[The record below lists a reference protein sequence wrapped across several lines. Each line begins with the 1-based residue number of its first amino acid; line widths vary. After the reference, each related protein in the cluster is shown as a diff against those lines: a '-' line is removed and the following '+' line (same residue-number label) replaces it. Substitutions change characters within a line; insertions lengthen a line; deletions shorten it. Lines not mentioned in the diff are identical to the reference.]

1 MKGNNEIIL
10 NQATVEEAMQE
21 WIEKRWQN
29 AVDPMPVVDGVERVD
44 NNPGGLRLKVRL
56 KSEEK

>member
-21 WIEKRWQN
+21 WIAKRWQN
-29 AVDPMPVVDGVERVD
+29 AVDPMPAVDGVERVD
-44 NNPGGLRLKVRL
+44 NNPGGLRLKVKL
-56 KSEEK
+56 KSEED